1 MRLNIVGVVVEKT
14 RDNLVF
20 VKEVEN
26 DRQIVVE
33 DVAAAA
39 YQSGDLLTLDLATK
53 QFVDAGENYPF
64 I

>member
-1 MRLNIVGVVVEKT
+1 M
-14 RDNLVF
+14 
-20 VKEVEN
+20 KEVEN

-33 DVAAAA
+33 DVAATA